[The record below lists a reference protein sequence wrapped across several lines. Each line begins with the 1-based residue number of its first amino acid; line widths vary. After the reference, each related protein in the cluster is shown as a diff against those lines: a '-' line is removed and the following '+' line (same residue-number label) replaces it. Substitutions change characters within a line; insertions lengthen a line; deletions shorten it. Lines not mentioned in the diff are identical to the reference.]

1 MIDLNKR
8 GAEGLKGHWLPGM
21 LGVSPEQLG
30 SEKRLGITTE
40 GRRRR
45 VKSKGKPPFKA
56 AVPDLN
62 DPATIGCLVHIVRER
77 WKSPFATPRPRIQ
90 VFGSRAESSPLPV
103 DLLPE
108 GWLLIEEQ
116 EQFRTAVKWF
126 LTVSFDGGGQTFEGQ
141 TEAEVLIKALE
152 ATPSSCGASLS
163 NGSQS

>member
-62 DPATIGCLVHIVRER
+62 DPATIGCLVHIVREK
-77 WKSPFATPRPRIQ
+77 WKSPFATPRP
-90 VFGSRAESSPLPV
+90 
-103 DLLPE
+103 LLPE

-126 LTVSFDGGGQTFEGQ
+126 LTVFFDGGGQIFEGQ